1 MKFASVKQA
10 VKFCIG
16 ASLPSDKQTSVKC
29 QPLPPP
35 PPTPLTINIFLVFLE
50 YRATTVIDTNC
61 NYFVITYKSILIV
74 DPIFHF
80 NLYTLLELNN
90 LVIYYHL

>member
-16 ASLPSDKQTSVKC
+16 AGLPPDKQTSVNVKLS
-29 QPLPPP
+29 PNG
-35 PPTPLTINIFLVFLE
+35 PTTNIFLVFLE

-61 NYFVITYKSILIV
+61 NYFVITYKSTLIV

-80 NLYTLLELNN
+80 ITLLELKN
-90 LVIYYHL
+90 LVIYYNVKI